1 MFILVFLRA
10 EAIIVMNYTTKRVLE
25 LILVFVVHRDADSHG
40 WDTIT
45 LSASSA
51 DIRQET
57 VSELDVA
64 RLAILPEA
72 RSPHL

>member
-1 MFILVFLRA
+1 MFILVFLSA
-10 EAIIVMNYTTKRVLE
+10 EAIIVVNYTAKRVLK
-25 LILVFVVHRDADSHG
+25 LVLVFVVHRDADSHG
-40 WDTIT
+40 WNAIT